1 MKQKSQNRF
10 LAALLAVAMMLQM
23 LPMLAFAEDATGT
36 GKPVAWIKDPYDPA
50 KNQGF
55 TSLEEAVK
63 KAKSGATII
72 LEEGNYTLYNIKSD
86 DTTRGKDLTFV
97 GQGPDKTTWRIG
109 PTVLNPAFFGKEY
122 NGDYSFDGAGKIT
135 FKNMTLGT
143 GSADYLGFIRP
154 DQTVV
159 DHCEIYGKTFYWG
172 YTSAVFTDTTFYAPP
187 KDYAIWTYSS
197 PTMEFDNCTFNT
209 TGKAINVYADYG
221 AGKQDITVYFNNCTV
236 LNSGSEL
243 KTALNINDSNMRPF
257 KYTIYIN
264 NPQTINAALDTT
276 TCSRMFGFGGKDKE
290 ATNNKGKTDVYVDGD
305 LVWTNGKMKTH
316 SYTEG
321 EKEERAYRDGEK
333 EEGAYKITGRSDWTP
348 SVERVDECEVTK
360 TCKYCGWTKKE
371 LEHASVYRLQ
381 YNLNEGVGDETAYKD
396 AFSHEKES
404 VKLAAAPTR
413 EGYQFAGWLSPNG
426 KLYKAESEL
435 VLTGDE
441 VFTAYW
447 KKDEPVVNHTL
458 TVTGGTF
465 AVKDGDIDVT
475 DTLETSTDEASG
487 KQTCLVPD
495 GAEVT
500 VTLDQTKVPEGMVFD
515 IWSTG
520 ELPLDQDYKAESIT
534 FTMNGDVDVAAQYRS
549 ADIEDGSDVV
559 GPIIVGTA
567 VVAGGAL
574 VGYTL
579 GTDLVGQMWGLPY
592 FPSNRSALAMML
604 WEDAGKPMPESEILY
619 PDVGQEEQDMDL
631 QHAARWSM
639 EHDLLPDLNDQ
650 DTELPPEQVKFYPD
664 NMVTKISV
672 LRAWKKAQDLKQNAQ

>member
-36 GKPVAWIKDPYDPA
+36 GKPVAWNKDK
-50 KNQGF
+50 KNKAY
-55 TSLEEAVK
+55 TSLEAAVREAD
-63 KAKSGATII
+63 SGNTII
-72 LEEGNYTLYNIKSD
+72 LGEGNYTLYGIKSD
-86 DTTRGKDLTFV
+86 ETTRGKDLTFV
-97 GQGPDKTTWRIG
+97 GQGTDKTTWQIG
-109 PTVLNPAFFGKEY
+109 PTVPNPALFGTEY
-122 NGDYSFDGAGKIT
+122 NSDYSFQGAGTVT
-135 FKNMTLGT
+135 FKNMKLCT
-143 GSADYLGFIRP
+143 GSKDYLGFTYI
-154 DQTVV
+154 DNTVV
-159 DHCEIYGKTFYWG
+159 DHCEIYGRASYWG
-172 YTSAVFTDTTFYAPP
+172 YTSAVFTDTTFYTPEN
-187 KDYAIWTYSS
+187 DYALWTYSS
-197 PTMEFDNCTFNT
+197 PTMIFDTCTFNADGAK
-209 TGKAINVYADYG
+209 GKVINVYTDYS
-221 AGKQDITVYFNNCTV
+221 AGKHDITVYFNNCTV
-236 LNSGSEL
+236 NSSSLGKQVL
-243 KTALNINDSNMRPF
+243 KINDSNMRPY
-257 KYTIYIN
+257 KYIIYIN
-264 NPQTINAALDTT
+264 NPHINATAVRDTM
-276 TCSRMFGFGGKDKE
+276 TCSQLFGFGNE
-290 ATNNKGKTDVYVDGD
+290 AENNTGYTDVYLDGD
-305 LVWTNGKMKTH
+305 LIWTNGKMKTH
-316 SYTEG
+316 SYT
-321 EKEERAYRDGEK
+321 DGEK
-333 EEGAYKITGRSDWTP
+333 DDAYEITGRSEWTS
-348 SVERVDECEVTK
+348 SVERIDECEVTK
-360 TCKYCGWTKKE
+360 TCKYCGWSETQKE
-371 LEHASVYRLQ
+371 IASVYRLQ
-381 YNLNEGVGDETAYKD
+381 YNLNEGVGDENANYND
-396 AFSHEKES
+396 AFSHENES
-404 VKLAAAPTR
+404 VTLAAAPTR
-413 EGYQFAGWLSPNG
+413 EGYQFAGWLSLNG
-426 KLYKAESEL
+426 KLYKAGSEL

-441 VFTAYW
+441 VFTAQW

-465 AVKDGDIDVT
+465 AVKNGDIDVT
-475 DTLETSTDEASG
+475 DTLEPSIDETSG

-515 IWSTG
+515 LWSTG

-534 FTMNGDVDVAAQYRS
+534 FTMNDDVDVAAQYRS

-579 GTDLVGQMWGLPY
+579 GTDLVGKMWGLPY

-631 QHAARWSM
+631 QHAARWAM
-639 EHDLLPDLNDQ
+639 EHDLMPDLNDQ

>member
-23 LPMLAFAEDATGT
+23 LPMLAFADDAADAHAVMNERT
-36 GKPVAWIKDPYDPA
+36 KIYYEFLKD
-50 KNQGF
+50 
-55 TSLEEAVK
+55 AVI
-63 KAKSGATII
+63 AAQSGDTII
-72 LEEGNYTLYNIKSD
+72 LGEGNYTLYGIKSEQ
-86 DTTRGKDLTFV
+86 TTKNKDLTFV
-97 GQGPDKTTWRIG
+97 GQGPDKTAWNIG
-109 PTVLNPAFFGKEY
+109 ALVPDPANFGTEY
-122 NGDYSFDGAGKIT
+122 NGDYSFDGAKTVT
-135 FKNMTLGT
+135 FKNMTLRSGKV
-143 GSADYLGFIRP
+143 DYLGFIRI
-154 DQTVV
+154 DNTVV
-159 DHCEIYGKTFYWG
+159 ENCVINGKTDYWG
-172 YTSAVFTDTTFYAPP
+172 YTSAVFKDTTFNAPSSNYAL
-187 KDYAIWTYSS
+187 WTYCS
-197 PTMEFDNCTFNT
+197 PTMTFDTCTFNAN
-209 TGKAINVYADYG
+209 GKAINVYTDYSAG
-221 AGKQDITVYFNNCTV
+221 AHDITVNFNNCTV
-236 LNSGSEL
+236 NSNFQSYVSMFSNN
-243 KTALNINDSNMRPF
+243 KTALNINDSNMGSH
-257 KYTIYIN
+257 KYIIN
-264 NPQTINAALDTT
+264 ITDPHVTAARDTT
-276 TCSRMFGFGGKDKE
+276 TCSQVFGYGGKA
-290 ATNNKGKTDVYVDGD
+290 ATNNKGKTDVHLNGE
-305 LVWTNGKMKTH
+305 LVWTNGEMQTH
-316 SYTEG
+316 SYT
-321 EKEERAYRDGEK
+321 DGEHDK
-333 EEGAYKITGRSDWTP
+333 AFTTTYSEWTKFD
-348 SVERVDECEVTK
+348 ERNEWRDVTK
-360 TCKYCGWTKKE
+360 TCDYCHRE
-371 LEHASVYRLQ
+371 LEKHQETASVYRLQ
-381 YNLNEGVGDETAYKD
+381 YNLNGGTGDETAYKD
-396 AFSHEKES
+396 AFSHEKEN
-404 VKLAAAPTR
+404 VTLAAAPTR
-413 EGYQFAGWLSPNG
+413 EGYQFAGWLSLNG

-441 VFTAYW
+441 VFTAQW

-465 AVKDGDIDVT
+465 AVKNGDIDVT

-515 IWSTG
+515 LWSTG
-520 ELPLDQDYKAESIT
+520 NFDLPQDQDYKAESIT
-534 FTMNGDVDVAAQYRS
+534 FTMNDDVDVAAQYRS

-604 WEDAGKPMPESEILY
+604 WEDAGKPMPESETLY

-639 EHDLLPDLNDQ
+639 EHDLMPDLNDQ

-672 LRAWKKAQDLKQNAQ
+672 LRAWKKAQDLKQNTQ